1 MHAATAAV
9 PDAAARTG
17 TRTTRVIGVLA
28 LATTAFVV
36 VSAFFLTP
44 ADSVQGDS
52 VRIMYAHVPTAWV
65 AYLAFITTAVASG
78 FSLARRHRT
87 LGFDRVAGASGEHCS
102 PEVCGVASPGARSG
116 SGIHD

>member
-1 MHAATAAV
+1 MSMRTATAAV
-9 PDAAARTG
+9 PGAAARTG

-65 AYLAFITTAVASG
+65 AYLAFI
-78 FSLARRHRT
+78 
-87 LGFDRVAGASGEHCS
+87 
-102 PEVCGVASPGARSG
+102 
-116 SGIHD
+116 